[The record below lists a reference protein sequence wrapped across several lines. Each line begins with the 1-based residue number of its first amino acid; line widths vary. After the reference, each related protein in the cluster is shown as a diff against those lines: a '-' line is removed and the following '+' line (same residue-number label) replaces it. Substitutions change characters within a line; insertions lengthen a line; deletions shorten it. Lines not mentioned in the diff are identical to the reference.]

1 MLIETQSII
10 SLKQRDYSIEEY
22 DKMVE
27 KTAIFIDGGY
37 LIKLCAHR
45 IDFRKLLD
53 KLLGPKELYRAYYY
67 NCLPY
72 IPQNPTVKDKEKIAK
87 AQKFNKYLN
96 SIPHFSV
103 KLGKLKF
110 KGYDA
115 SGIPIT
121 VQKRVDLM
129 LGLDI
134 ASVVLIQPRI
144 VNTVILLTGD
154 SDMLPAVEIS
164 QNANHIVILAH
175 GDKST
180 YDQELWDSADER
192 IYMDAAFFKSV
203 EYTP

>member
-1 MLIETQSII
+1 M
-10 SLKQRDYSIEEY
+10 
-22 DKMVE
+22 
-27 KTAIFIDGGY
+27 
-37 LIKLCAHR
+37 
-45 IDFRKLLD
+45 
-53 KLLGPKELYRAYYY
+53 
-67 NCLPY
+67 
-72 IPQNPTVKDKEKIAK
+72 AK

-96 SIPHFSV
+96 SIPRFSV

-115 SGIPIT
+115 NSMPIT

-175 GDKST
+175 GGKNT
-180 YDQELWDSADER
+180 YDQELWDSVDER
-192 IYMDAAFFKSV
+192 IYLDVAFLKSV
-203 EYTP
+203 EYIP